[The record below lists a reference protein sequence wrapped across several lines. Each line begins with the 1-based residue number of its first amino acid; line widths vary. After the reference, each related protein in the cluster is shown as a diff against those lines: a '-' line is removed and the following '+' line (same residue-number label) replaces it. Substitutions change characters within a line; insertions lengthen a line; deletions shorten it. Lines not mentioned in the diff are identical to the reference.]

1 MGRFFQ
7 GFIAAGTVQTRSFA
21 VLFPPFNSSGD
32 WGAAYQLA
40 HPQNPGAT
48 LVSTSHSKT
57 LNPTLGAF
65 FYAVTVTNTGPLG
78 TLFDI
83 DF

>member
-1 MGRFFQ
+1 MGRYFQ
-7 GFIAAGTVQTRSFA
+7 GFIAAGTTQTRSFS
-21 VLFPPFNSSGD
+21 VSNGFTSD

-48 LVSTSHSKT
+48 LTTDLHSKT
-57 LNPTLGAF
+57 FDPSTGLY
-65 FYAVTVTNTGPLG
+65 FYAVRVTNRGPLG
-78 TLFDI
+78 TFFDI